1 MGALSKIN
9 PQTIQ
14 TGGNVTAVA
23 IGAPALIYVGLRYAP
38 TVKSKLVFA
47 GVGAL
52 MLWANLEGLKA
63 AYGRRTSSAKSPP
76 APAPEPL
83 PASE

>member
-38 TVKSKLVFA
+38 TVKSKVMFA

-63 AYGRRTSSAKSPP
+63 AYGRRTSGAESPP

>member
-14 TGGNVTAVA
+14 TGGNITSVAV
-23 IGAPALIYVGLRYAP
+23 GAPALIYVGVRYAP
-38 TVKSKLVFA
+38 TIKSKVFFA
-47 GVGAL
+47 GMGAL

-63 AYGRRTSSAKSPP
+63 AYGRRASGGTSK
-76 APAPEPL
+76 PEATTPEL
-83 PASE
+83 TSE